1 MPRLT
6 RRICARWVLAILF
19 LVAVGQEASADSNRA
34 PRVLALHSFS
44 ADPDRISSFDQITVP
59 ALEKILG
66 RSVDVYTEYLELDRF
81 PEDDYRRILIRNLKS
96 LYQNRSI
103 DVIVPIEFQALDFT
117 RSYLSDVFPGVPI
130 VFVSVESSQIQGL
143 SFAPN
148 ITGVVH
154 KDDWLSAIREILRI
168 HPDTQ
173 QVVVFGG
180 SSPMDHENLEEKRKI
195 FQPFENKVRF
205 RYLTDLPLLDML
217 AITRRLP
224 PKSVIIQISFRAD
237 SQGHALPDSGLLYET
252 ANAPVYSLVGR
263 NLGKGLVGGPVPA
276 FQERYL
282 AGAKMI
288 ARVLK
293 GEKPTAIPI
302 QTAVPEHPMAFDWR
316 QLQRWGIN
324 EKLLPARSLV
334 SFREP
339 PPWEQYKWEILISIL
354 IGLAEGAL
362 ILALLVQR
370 SRRRRAEHEVRDLA
384 GKLIVAQEEERK
396 RIARELHDDLS
407 QQLAAVGLSVSS
419 IRRDMASSLPK
430 EYRKFEELQY
440 RLTSLHDDIH
450 RLSHNLHPALIETVG
465 LSAALRQYAH
475 NRTELT
481 GVVVDVKIN
490 LASETVPHDA
500 ALCLYRVAQES
511 LRNVVKHSGARRAEI
526 SLNEFD
532 DALELT
538 VRDWGEGFDSQG
550 KTPNGGLG
558 LTSMKER
565 VRLAGGV
572 LDIESA
578 PREGTRI
585 RARLPFG
592 EAFQTKTMT
601 AKTGVA

>member
-1 MPRLT
+1 
-6 RRICARWVLAILF
+6 
-19 LVAVGQEASADSNRA
+19 
-34 PRVLALHSFS
+34 VLALHSFN
-44 ADPDRISSFDQITVP
+44 ADPERLSAFDQITVP

-117 RSYLSDVFPGVPI
+117 RNYLSDVFPDVPI
-130 VFVSVESSQIQGL
+130 VFLSIESSQIQGVSL
-143 SFAPN
+143 APN

-154 KDDWLSAIREILRI
+154 KDDWLGAMREILRI
-168 HPDTQ
+168 HPDTK
-173 QVVVFGG
+173 QVIVFGG
-180 SSPMDHENLEEKRKI
+180 SSPMDHENLEEKRKL
-195 FQPFENKVRF
+195 FQHFENKVKF

-224 PKSVIIQISFRAD
+224 SKSVIIQLSFRAD
-237 SQGHALPDSGLLYET
+237 SQGHTLADSGAATLLYET

-263 NLGKGLVGGPVPA
+263 NLGRGLVGGPVPA

-282 AGAKMI
+282 AGAKII

-293 GEKPTAIPI
+293 GEKPAAIPI

-324 EKLLPARSLV
+324 EKLLPARSLI
-334 SFREP
+334 SFRQP

-354 IGLAEGAL
+354 IGLAQGAL
-362 ILALLVQR
+362 ILALLVQG
-370 SRRRRAEHEVRDLA
+370 SRRRRAENEVRDLA

-407 QQLAAVGLSVSS
+407 QQLAAAGLSVSS

-430 EYRKFEELQY
+430 EYRKFDELQY

-450 RLSHNLHPALIETVG
+450 RLSHALHPALIETVG
-465 LSAALRQYAH
+465 LSAALRQYALD
-475 NRTELT
+475 RTELT
-481 GVVVDVKIN
+481 SIVVDVKIN
-490 LASETVPHDA
+490 LESEMVPHDV

-511 LRNVVKHSGARRAEI
+511 LRNAVKHSGTQRAEI
-526 SLNEFD
+526 SLNEFGD
-532 DALELT
+532 ELELV
-538 VRDWGEGFDSQG
+538 VRDWGKGFDSQG
-550 KTPNGGLG
+550 KTPKRGLG

-592 EAFQTKTMT
+592 EALQTKTMT
-601 AKTGVA
+601 VRSGVA

>member
-1 MPRLT
+1 
-6 RRICARWVLAILF
+6 
-19 LVAVGQEASADSNRA
+19 
-34 PRVLALHSFS
+34 
-44 ADPDRISSFDQITVP
+44 
-59 ALEKILG
+59 
-66 RSVDVYTEYLELDRF
+66 
-81 PEDDYRRILIRNLKS
+81 
-96 LYQNRSI
+96 
-103 DVIVPIEFQALDFT
+103 
-117 RSYLSDVFPGVPI
+117 
-130 VFVSVESSQIQGL
+130 
-143 SFAPN
+143 
-148 ITGVVH
+148 
-154 KDDWLSAIREILRI
+154 
-168 HPDTQ
+168 
-173 QVVVFGG
+173 
-180 SSPMDHENLEEKRKI
+180 
-195 FQPFENKVRF
+195 
-205 RYLTDLPLLDML
+205 
-217 AITRRLP
+217 
-224 PKSVIIQISFRAD
+224 
-237 SQGHALPDSGLLYET
+237 
-252 ANAPVYSLVGR
+252 
-263 NLGKGLVGGPVPA
+263 
-276 FQERYL
+276 
-282 AGAKMI
+282 
-288 ARVLK
+288 
-293 GEKPTAIPI
+293 
-302 QTAVPEHPMAFDWR
+302 
-316 QLQRWGIN
+316 
-324 EKLLPARSLV
+324 
-334 SFREP
+334 
-339 PPWEQYKWEILISIL
+339 
-354 IGLAEGAL
+354 
-362 ILALLVQR
+362 
-370 SRRRRAEHEVRDLA
+370 
-384 GKLIVAQEEERK
+384 
-396 RIARELHDDLS
+396 
-407 QQLAAVGLSVSS
+407 
-419 IRRDMASSLPK
+419 MASSLPK